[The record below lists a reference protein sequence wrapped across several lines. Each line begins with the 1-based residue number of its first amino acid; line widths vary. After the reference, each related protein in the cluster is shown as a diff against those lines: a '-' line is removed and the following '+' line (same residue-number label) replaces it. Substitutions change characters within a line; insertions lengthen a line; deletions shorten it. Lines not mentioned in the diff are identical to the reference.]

1 MHYRT
6 KLYLALIAIAL
17 IGSILS
23 ISISY
28 VEMKRQFLQE
38 YSSKVLSIAATTAV
52 FLDGDE
58 VEKIVNKKDAELP
71 AYSKL
76 QAELRKARDVNRRS
90 DVYVK
95 WLYTYYPSKENK
107 EVFYYGIDP
116 EESSRDHGYPGDV
129 YEEAEFYKLSQHY
142 QQNYAP
148 GKFTRDPTGQWLM
161 ATVPIR
167 NSAGHVVGGLEADIR
182 ADDVI
187 EVLNKLLRSLLT
199 ALGISI
205 VVSLALGFFLSRRV
219 TESLSTL
226 DLCVRKISG
235 GDLNSRVFL
244 TTHDEFHA
252 LGLAINDMAKGL
264 QERERLKTG
273 FARYVSQHV
282 MDRILQSEGSLKL
295 EGERR
300 KVTVL
305 FSDIRHFTSLSEK
318 LPPEQVVLILNEYFK
333 KMIEIIFRNHGTLDK
348 FLGDGLMVEFG
359 APLED
364 PQQETHAVTAAL
376 EMQRELQKLNAEWEK
391 IRRPRFDIGIG
402 IHTGFAIVGN
412 VGSEQRIEYTAI
424 GDTVNIASRL
434 QTSTKTLQTPV
445 LISEETFSALP
456 QGMFKFKNLGPIPVT
471 GREQPITAYAI
482 LPFD

>member
-1 MHYRT
+1 MRYRT

-17 IGSILS
+17 MSSILS

-28 VEMKRQFLQE
+28 FEMKGQFLEE
-38 YSSKVLSIAATTAV
+38 YSSKVLSIAATTAA
-52 FLDGDE
+52 FLDGDQLE
-58 VEKIVNKKDAELP
+58 EIVSKKDESMP
-71 AYSKL
+71 AYAKL

-95 WLYTYYPSKENK
+95 WLYTYYPSKENR
-107 EVFYYGIDP
+107 EVFFYGIDP
-116 EESSRDHGYPGDV
+116 EESSRDHAYPGDV
-129 YEEAEFYKLSQHY
+129 YEEAEIYKLSLHY

-148 GKFTRDPTGQWLM
+148 GKFIRDPTGLWLM
-161 ATVPIR
+161 ASVPIR
-167 NSAGHVVGGLEADIR
+167 NSSGQVVGGLEADIR
-182 ADDVI
+182 ANDVI
-187 EVLNKLLRSLLT
+187 EVLNRLLMSLLL

-205 VVSLALGFFLSRRV
+205 IVSLSFGFILSRKV
-219 TESLSTL
+219 TQSLSAI
-226 DLCVRKISG
+226 DVAVRQISG
-235 GDLNSRVFL
+235 GDLNARVFL

-252 LGLAINDMAKGL
+252 LGIAINDMAKGL

-273 FARYVSQHV
+273 FARYVSQYV
-282 MDRILQSEGSLKL
+282 MDRILSSESSLKL

-300 KVTVL
+300 KITVL
-305 FSDIRHFTSLSEK
+305 FSDIRHFTTLSEK

-364 PQQETHAVTAAL
+364 PEQEVHAVTAAL
-376 EMQRELQKLNAEWEK
+376 EMQRELQTMNAEWEK
-391 IRRPRFDIGIG
+391 IGRPRFDIGIG
-402 IHTGFAIVGN
+402 IHTGYAIVGN

-434 QTSTKTLQTPV
+434 QTSTKTLHTPI
-445 LISEETFSALP
+445 LLSEATFSALP
-456 QGMFKFKNLGPIPVT
+456 QGMFKFKNLGPIPVI
-471 GREQPITAYAI
+471 GREKEITAYAI